1 MKTTKKLE
9 KALTEIAI
17 RTMCPVE
24 RRGSLETRRSD
35 EEDFLDIAVW
45 ELREALLA
53 AYELGRRDG
62 AK

>member
-1 MKTTKKLE
+1 MRITKKLE
-9 KALTEIAI
+9 RALTEIAI
-17 RTMCPVE
+17 KNICPVE
-24 RRGSLETRRSD
+24 RRGSLETRWID